1 MSVGNEEKYSITHKD
16 ITNLIAGDRQSFLK
30 LTLWEFILDLFP
42 MYHIKE
48 AKETIV
54 EFVTKTEDKVKR
66 FERIKS
72 LAIPEEKWRFS
83 TTTEFT
89 VDENKDI
96 IVSRVFKI
104 NINSKDNHNNA
115 EENTMR
121 SVLSEERNYNSY
133 KHDIH

>member
-1 MSVGNEEKYSITHKD
+1 MAISSYNTVTDNFSTLTKMTDENNRLQKKSEKFCLSVGNEEKYSITHKD
-16 ITNLIAGDRQSFLK
+16 ITNLITGDRQSFLK

-66 FERIKS
+66 FERIKY

-83 TTTEFT
+83 ATTEFT
-89 VDENKDI
+89 VEDRK
-96 IVSRVFKI
+96 
-104 NINSKDNHNNA
+104 
-115 EENTMR
+115 
-121 SVLSEERNYNSY
+121 SVV
-133 KHDIH
+133 